1 MPGKPKGPRRSRG
14 PGRQATDWHGR
25 APDLSSLRALG
36 PLLSRYRDVVRS
48 LVIYA
53 WCLGVLLL
61 LYIWLDGTLI
71 LQHFLEYNAQ
81 ATGFLARLFDPTAT
95 VTGRIV
101 ETDGFAISIVEECT
115 ILAPLAIFTAAVLAF
130 PSTISRKVLGIT
142 LGVLV
147 LSAVNLVRTT
157 SLFYIGSAFPE
168 TLEVVH
174 LLVWQSLM
182 VIFAVALW
190 LVWMRRWGSYGQA

>member
-1 MPGKPKGPRRSRG
+1 MPGQPKWPRRPRG
-14 PGRQATDWHGR
+14 QGRQATDRHGR
-25 APDLSSLRALG
+25 APDLGPLRALG
-36 PLLSRYRDVVRS
+36 PLLSRYGDVVRS

-53 WCLGVLLL
+53 WCLAVLLL
-61 LYIWLDGTLI
+61 LYIWLDGI
-71 LQHFLEYNAQ
+71 IMFQHFLEYNAQ
-81 ATGFLARLFDPTAT
+81 ATGFLAGLFDPTAS

-130 PSTISRKVLGIT
+130 PSTIFRKMLGIA
-142 LGVLV
+142 LVVVV

-157 SLFYIGSAFPE
+157 SLFYIGSTFPE

-190 LVWMRRWGSYGQA
+190 LVWMRRWGSYGQV